1 MRKARVQ
8 NILTEKETQLNSLVQ
23 ESTDAVSLI
32 TILSVVWKPSMSR
45 FMRKARKLVH
55 IVLNWIAFRVL
66 WISRLLTMKRLS
78 ASLRVSWRTNG

>member
-32 TILSVVWKPSMSR
+32 T
-45 FMRKARKLVH
+45 
-55 IVLNWIAFRVL
+55 NT
-66 WISRLLTMKRLS
+66 ISRLETVNEQIHEKSEEISTCRAELDRIQGSMDQQIAHNEKIIGKFKSFLED
-78 ASLRVSWRTNG
+78 

>member
-32 TILSVVWKPSMSR
+32 TNTIGRLETVNEQIYKKSEEISTYRAELNRIQDSMD
-45 FMRKARKLVH
+45 
-55 IVLNWIAFRVL
+55 
-66 WISRLLTMKRLS
+66 
-78 ASLRVSWRTNG
+78 

>member
-32 TILSVVWKPSMSR
+32 T
-45 FMRKARKLVH
+45 
-55 IVLNWIAFRVL
+55 NT
-66 WISRLLTMKRLS
+66 ISRLETVNEQIHEKKRG
-78 ASLRVSWRTNG
+78 N

>member
-32 TILSVVWKPSMSR
+32 T
-45 FMRKARKLVH
+45 
-55 IVLNWIAFRVL
+55 NT
-66 WISRLLTMKRLS
+66 ISRLETVNEQIYEKSEEISTYRAELDRIQGSMDQQIAHNEKIIGKFKSFLED
-78 ASLRVSWRTNG
+78 

>member
-32 TILSVVWKPSMSR
+32 T
-45 FMRKARKLVH
+45 
-55 IVLNWIAFRVL
+55 NT
-66 WISRLLTMKRLS
+66 ISRLETVNEQIHEKSEEIS
-78 ASLRVSWRTNG
+78 AYRAELDRIQGSMDQQIAHNEKIIGKFKSFLED

>member
-32 TILSVVWKPSMSR
+32 T
-45 FMRKARKLVH
+45 
-55 IVLNWIAFRVL
+55 NT
-66 WISRLLTMKRLS
+66 ISRLETVNEQTHEKSEEISTYRAELDRIQGSMDQQIAHNEKIIGKFKSFLED
-78 ASLRVSWRTNG
+78 

>member
-32 TILSVVWKPSMSR
+32 TNTIGRLETVNEQIYKKSEEISTYRAELNRIQDSMDQQ
-45 FMRKARKLVH
+45 
-55 IVLNWIAFRVL
+55 IAHNEKIIGKFK
-66 WISRLLTMKRLS
+66 SLLED
-78 ASLRVSWRTNG
+78 